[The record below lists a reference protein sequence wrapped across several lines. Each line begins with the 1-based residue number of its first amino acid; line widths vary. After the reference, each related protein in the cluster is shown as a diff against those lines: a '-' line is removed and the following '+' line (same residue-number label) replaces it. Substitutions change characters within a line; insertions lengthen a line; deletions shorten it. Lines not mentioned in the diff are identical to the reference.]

1 MLQTEKVITRVAE
14 ADNEDVDA
22 AVKAARKAFDEG
34 AWPRTPGAQRAR
46 VLNKCASLPAAL
58 QVTSSREFAAAAADF
73 AVIASYCVCNCA
85 SSSRC
90 CIAVRIRVPYPR
102 ISYHLFANSVKRTRP
117 CPSLH
122 TRSGVERR
130 EGPLSM

>member
-46 VLNKCASLPAAL
+46 VLNKCASLPAAS
-58 QVTSSREFAAAAADF
+58 QVASSRVFAAAAADF
-73 AVIASYCVCNCA
+73 ALIASLCLQLRQLLSLLA
-85 SSSRC
+85 SLSL
-90 CIAVRIRVPYPR
+90 
-102 ISYHLFANSVKRTRP
+102 YHLFANSVKRTRP

-122 TRSGVERR
+122 TRSGVERGQ
-130 EGPLSM
+130 GPLSM

>member
-73 AVIASYCVCNCA
+73 AVIANYCVCNCA

-90 CIAVRIRVPYPR
+90 LHCCPYTGTISENLVPPVRKFCETYSSMPFPA
-102 ISYHLFANSVKRTRP
+102 HAQ
-117 CPSLH
+117 
-122 TRSGVERR
+122 RS
-130 EGPLSM
+130 